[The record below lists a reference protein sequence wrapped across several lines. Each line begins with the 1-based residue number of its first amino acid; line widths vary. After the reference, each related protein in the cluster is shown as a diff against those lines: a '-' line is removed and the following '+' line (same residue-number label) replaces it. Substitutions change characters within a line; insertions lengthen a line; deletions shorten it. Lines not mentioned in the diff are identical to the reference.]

1 MMAKKKE
8 TKPFYDVKHD
18 YDGSL
23 KEMLE
28 AAGGLYRSVTTLL
41 DALPKTKEWNR
52 IEEILRKDID
62 AFKKAAYGDDL

>member
-1 MMAKKKE
+1 MAKKRE

-18 YDGSL
+18 YDASL

-41 DALPKTKEWNR
+41 DVLPKTKEWNR